1 MSAQLRFKKLSD
13 KLWHEKGFTL
23 LEVVIALGIM
33 GTVMI
38 VLTSSWTGN
47 FRRVRKAKVQTQAV
61 YLLQKK
67 MTELE
72 VFYRGR
78 INRLPKEKQK
88 GSFEDK
94 RFKKYTWEWEANEF
108 KMPDIARLFV
118 KQEGLVDETSLTVLK
133 QMKKY
138 LEDSIREVKV
148 TLIYQ
153 ASPKAQPIKYSI
165 ATVFVDYDV
174 PIQLGFGGLGGG
186 SSQ

>member
-88 GSFEDK
+88 GSFED
-94 RFKKYTWEWEANEF
+94 
-108 KMPDIARLFV
+108 L
-118 KQEGLVDETSLTVLK
+118 SL
-133 QMKKY
+133 
-138 LEDSIREVKV
+138 IH
-148 TLIYQ
+148 I
-153 ASPKAQPIKYSI
+153 
-165 ATVFVDYDV
+165 
-174 PIQLGFGGLGGG
+174 
-186 SSQ
+186 